1 MEKNNSFDLNYL
13 MSIYR
18 DLAESNREQARI
30 LQGLHSNVASI
41 NTAMQSLTKQSDEN
55 SKAIREHDLKIREV
69 ERQHDSCEAR
79 TNMKAVWYN
88 IKRLNTFKDM
98 ISLRA
103 DEDTGVIDVR
113 AARLKEQ
120 ADADRKDMSGFKAMA
135 IKFLPWF
142 ILVFVVGVSLTTV
155 VFMKAFSGNDINVG
169 EIRMPSVGVQNK

>member
-1 MEKNNSFDLNYL
+1 

-18 DLAESNREQARI
+18 DLADSNREQARI

-41 NTAMQSLTKQSDEN
+41 NTALQSLTKQSDEN
-55 SKAIREHDLKIREV
+55 SHAIREHDLKIREV

-120 ADADRKDMSGFKAMA
+120 AEVDRKDISGFKAMA
-135 IKFLPWF
+135 IKLAPWF
-142 ILVFVVGVSLTTV
+142 IVVFVIGVSLATV
-155 VFMKAFSGNDINVG
+155 VFMKAFAGKEINVG
-169 EIRMPSVGVQNK
+169 EIRIPAVNVQGK